1 MVNYSCFGSKRDDF
15 VVFFKKNLSIYKNFI
30 I

>member
-1 MVNYSCFGSKRDDF
+1 MVKYSCFGIKIDDL
-15 VVFFKKNLSIYKNFI
+15 VIFFKKNLSIYKNFI